1 MSNESAGL
9 RWTEIGLGVGG
20 GGCLKVGMIT
30 TQHVGCHHNW
40 A

>member
-9 RWTEIGLGVGG
+9 RWTEIGLVEGG
-20 GGCLKVGMIT
+20 EGLKAGTIT
-30 TQHVGCHHNW
+30 TQQAGCHHNG